1 MYVECVKGVN
11 IMYNGSKAM
20 SKVLKVVFVAFMQ
33 HCIQSNGTHAS
44 HVRSWKCTLYTGQLT
59 PIIGKA
65 TTFCFVGLAVHQSE
79 EAALLTFWDLSNYK
93 GDCRQDAQPIPNS

>member
-44 HVRSWKCTLYTGQLT
+44 HVRSWKCTLYTGRLT

-65 TTFCFVGLAVHQSE
+65 TTFCFVG
-79 EAALLTFWDLSNYK
+79 
-93 GDCRQDAQPIPNS
+93 